1 MGWVNHIRD
10 LKYKY
15 KIMVGCILCC
25 LICIA
30 VLWSYTVHETHSLL
44 TQRSLLD
51 MENQLQQSAAALD
64 HQLQLCDNA
73 LGSLSIN
80 NSVISAAEHEY
91 TGYYEM
97 YDIFSNQVTPLFSSV
112 LTFNGDIAQLTLY
125 SASNVERHT
134 PWVLP
139 TDELSETIRLQGE
152 NRWIYDTDQGVC
164 KLQKLASSCGE
175 NYLYIQLHDDVLE
188 RLFGSLS
195 SQGYGVTLFDSC
207 GNVAYDV
214 PPNGLT
220 SVFFTANSGKH
231 TGQIWEQ
238 DGFFCSCRTVE
249 SSGWTI
255 YLYQSKGYFWN
266 RNWQMV
272 PGLIGISVVCLM
284 AAVLTSLLLSRLAV
298 TRIENLAANIR
309 QLREG
314 QNEIWVQSKSK
325 DEIGYLTDEFI
336 TMMQLIQHLIKDVYQ
351 EQLIR
356 KEYQIQMLRAQINP
370 HFLYNTL
377 SAIRW
382 KTLMNGDEE
391 ASEIINQLSVFYR
404 TALNKGREFSNVENE
419 MKNIRAYITIQ
430 KELQSH
436 LFQVSY
442 HVDSSLYPCKIP
454 VMILQP
460 IVENAILH
468 GLASSRKQDRSLSLS
483 AFGKGRDMIFEIRD
497 DGAGIEAE
505 QLKQLLNSK
514 TNGYG
519 MKNVQERIHLL
530 YGNEYGLEIHSIR
543 GEGTIVR
550 VLLPKEPLTDVEN

>member
-64 HQLQLCDNA
+64 HQLQLCDNV

-220 SVFFTANSGKH
+220 FSSQQTAENTRDRSGNRTDFSVPAGQWSPVAGQFTFIS
-231 TGQIWEQ
+231 
-238 DGFFCSCRTVE
+238 R
-249 SSGWTI
+249 
-255 YLYQSKGYFWN
+255 
-266 RNWQMV
+266 R
-272 PGLIGISVVCLM
+272 GISG
-284 AAVLTSLLLSRLAV
+284 
-298 TRIENLAANIR
+298 I
-309 QLREG
+309 
-314 QNEIWVQSKSK
+314 
-325 DEIGYLTDEFI
+325 EIG
-336 TMMQLIQHLIKDVYQ
+336 
-351 EQLIR
+351 
-356 KEYQIQMLRAQINP
+356 
-370 HFLYNTL
+370 
-377 SAIRW
+377 RW
-382 KTLMNGDEE
+382 
-391 ASEIINQLSVFYR
+391 
-404 TALNKGREFSNVENE
+404 
-419 MKNIRAYITIQ
+419 
-430 KELQSH
+430 
-436 LFQVSY
+436 
-442 HVDSSLYPCKIP
+442 C
-454 VMILQP
+454 
-460 IVENAILH
+460 
-468 GLASSRKQDRSLSLS
+468 QD
-483 AFGKGRDMIFEIRD
+483 
-497 DGAGIEAE
+497 
-505 QLKQLLNSK
+505 
-514 TNGYG
+514 
-519 MKNVQERIHLL
+519 
-530 YGNEYGLEIHSIR
+530 
-543 GEGTIVR
+543 
-550 VLLPKEPLTDVEN
+550 